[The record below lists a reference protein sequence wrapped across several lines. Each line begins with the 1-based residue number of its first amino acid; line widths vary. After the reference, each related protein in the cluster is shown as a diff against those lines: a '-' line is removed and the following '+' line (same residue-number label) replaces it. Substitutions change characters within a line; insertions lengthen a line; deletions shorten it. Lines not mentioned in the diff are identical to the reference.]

1 VECTPK
7 HLAGSGVGLQF
18 GITAIGGSIS
28 PLVFGMIADAYDIYT
43 GFLFLAGTI
52 VCANLLIF
60 FMPDSHQQKAAAVRA
75 G

>member
-1 VECTPK
+1 
-7 HLAGSGVGLQF
+7 
-18 GITAIGGSIS
+18 
-28 PLVFGMIADAYDIYT
+28 MIADAYDIYT

-60 FMPDSHQQKAAAVRA
+60 FMPDGQQKRAAAVRV

>member
-1 VECTPK
+1 
-7 HLAGSGVGLQF
+7 
-18 GITAIGGSIS
+18 
-28 PLVFGMIADAYDIYT
+28 MIADRYDVYT

-60 FMPDSHQQKAAAVRA
+60 FMPNGYRREAVPVRV